1 MLFKILKLFGL
12 DVPAKIDAVKASLEL
27 RLDQATHHVK
37 EVVQEAAVIAA
48 LSVIAAITSAMT
60 VAVGLIAL
68 YRWTADAYGVYDA
81 DQFRQAAIGK
91 RVVLPAQKRDLLVA
105 VAEKP

>member
-1 MLFKILKLFGL
+1 MLFKMILKLFGL
-12 DVPAKIDAVKASLEL
+12 VVPAKIEAVKASLDGNGHG
-27 RLDQATHHVK
+27 RRDGGDHGK
-37 EVVQEAAVIAA
+37 
-48 LSVIAAITSAMT
+48 SRDNCG
-60 VAVGLIAL
+60 GLIAL